1 MKGKLSK
8 VLDSHLKLAI
18 QEEEK
23 PEGFKVNGEA
33 SDSDED
39 PAVNLMDFKKTTK
52 ELLQN
57 SHVLR
62 RPSV

>member
-1 MKGKLSK
+1 LKSN
-8 VLDSHLKLAI
+8 LKLAI

-23 PEGFKVNGEA
+23 PEGFKVKNE
-33 SDSDED
+33 SEDSEED
-39 PAVNLMDFKKTTK
+39 PAVNLVDFKKTTK